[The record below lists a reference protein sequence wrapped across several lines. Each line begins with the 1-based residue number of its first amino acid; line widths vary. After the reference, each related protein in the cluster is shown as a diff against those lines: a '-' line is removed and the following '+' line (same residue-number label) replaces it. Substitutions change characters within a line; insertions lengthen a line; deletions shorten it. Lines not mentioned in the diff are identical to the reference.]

1 MKASKDPKDVERY
14 DTLLDVNMS
23 CTAAVDILNDLLCYE
38 KLDSGI
44 LILHKED
51 VIILPF
57 LNDCV
62 SMFSVQAR
70 ECGITMTALPVS
82 GGPSDDADS
91 TDIDDDNSFGFPS
104 LLPHDTIFVDK
115 FKMDQVIRNLISNAL
130 KFTPRGGTVTVKATF
145 VQNTHPTGHQVTS
158 DSDAHEESLASRSFL
173 FSRVKKNLKI
183 QSTHSTRYSSEFI
196 RGDSDPRS
204 LDGKLVVVVT
214 DSGAGISAENQ
225 KRLFKDIV
233 QFSPEKLQ
241 AGGGSGLGLWISGG
255 IVDLHGGKISVHSR
269 GENMG
274 STFTVEIPMIK
285 AVSPLVPPS
294 PTVSA
299 SIPSSQQRENN
310 IEYRGSEIFDEIPA
324 RKYTPSCPPLFL
336 PHLPPLFTNVLEV
349 LVVDDSR
356 LNRKML
362 LKCLQKDGHRCTE
375 AVDGLEA
382 VERVK
387 QRMTFSNGG
396 PGSPYDVILM
406 DFIMPNMDGPTA
418 VKEIR
423 SMGYTAPI
431 FGVTGNGK

>member
-44 LILHKED
+44 LTLHKED
-51 VIILPF
+51 VLILPF

-62 SMFSVQAR
+62 SMFSAQAR
-70 ECGITMTALPVS
+70 ECGVTMSSVSDVSDVDTGAVIDTNNYTTLPL
-82 GGPSDDADS
+82 
-91 TDIDDDNSFGFPS
+91 S
-104 LLPHDTIFVDK
+104 LQPHDTIFVDK

-130 KFTPRGGTVTVKATF
+130 KFTPRGGTVTMEAIFVPSIDETDGLTTSSISTGRTFWPYWPVKGSCHRTEAQPLEAPRRSSRT
-145 VQNTHPTGHQVTS
+145 
-158 DSDAHEESLASRSFL
+158 SLAS
-173 FSRVKKNLKI
+173 
-183 QSTHSTRYSSEFI
+183 
-196 RGDSDPRS
+196 DSI
-204 LDGKLVVVVT
+204 DGYLVVVVT

-255 IVDLHGGKISVHSR
+255 IVDLHGGKINVHSK

-274 STFTVEIPMIK
+274 STFTVEIPM
-285 AVSPLVPPS
+285 VR
-294 PTVSA
+294 VSA
-299 SIPSSQQRENN
+299 STQCQQHSINIGDATVVDHEGSSRMPGAEVHTAMTLSSPSES
-310 IEYRGSEIFDEIPA
+310 
-324 RKYTPSCPPLFL
+324 L
-336 PHLPPLFTNVLEV
+336 PRVEDSVLSYERLDNRFYDV

-387 QRMTFSNGG
+387 QRMIFSNGG
-396 PGSPYDVILM
+396 SRSPYDVILM